1 MLPYWVYVCV
11 LLDRTVRLSSRGVD
25 EVAALNAS
33 VYSYV
38 ETYDD
43 QLNIGVYGQWTQSNL
58 THLNGTAEV
67 LR

>member
-43 QLNIGVYGQWTQSNL
+43 QLNIGVYGQ
-58 THLNGTAEV
+58 
-67 LR
+67 